1 MTLNKY
7 LLSFLLS
14 SEILQQINNILDHGI
29 FGVSFYFLFM
39 LLTPKRSKVLQ
50 MINNYYIAFLSLK
63 VRVFMITPL
72 PPPLQKCMAC
82 NLQAVDHLG
91 KIVHLMQTVHSF
103 LLTVP

>member
-50 MINNYYIAFLSLK
+50 MINYIAFLSLK
-63 VRVFMITPL
+63 VRVFYDH
-72 PPPLQKCMAC
+72 PPPPTKMHGLQSTSSGPSGENCTFDANC
-82 NLQAVDHLG
+82 
-91 KIVHLMQTVHSF
+91 
-103 LLTVP
+103 P

>member
-50 MINNYYIAFLSLK
+50 MINYIAFLSLK
-63 VRVFMITPL
+63 VRVFYDH